1 MNNSTNLAYYGKVK
15 IRVGRKTY
23 SNYNTGKDRLF
34 ELFARF
40 LCGQF
45 PNLSELPT
53 YIQVMEKEGRSI
65 LNQPLNI
72 TKQFKRDSK
81 GYPVTVITTA
91 INDSNLPSNVDFTKS
106 YELVLLDG
114 DELRQLASIDIA
126 ANILSQITSG
136 RQALIEWSLYVTN
149 KGVDIQ

>member
-53 YIQVMEKEGRSI
+53 YIQVIEKGANSI

-81 GYPVTVITTA
+81 GNPVTVITTA
-91 INDSNLPSNVDFTKS
+91 INDSNLSSTDLAKS

-114 DELRQLASIDIA
+114 ADSTQLASIDIDTS
-126 ANILSQITSG
+126 ILNHQT
-136 RQALIEWSLYVTN
+136 
-149 KGVDIQ
+149 

>member
-23 SNYNTGKDRLF
+23 SNYNAGKDRLF

-45 PNLSELPT
+45 PNLNELPT
-53 YIQVMEKEGRSI
+53 YVQVIEKEDGTSI

-91 INDSNLPSNVDFTKS
+91 INDSNLASSNIPDKS

-114 DELRQLASIDIA
+114 DELAPLASIDIA
-126 ANILSQITSG
+126 ASILSQITSG

-149 KGVDIQ
+149 KGVNV